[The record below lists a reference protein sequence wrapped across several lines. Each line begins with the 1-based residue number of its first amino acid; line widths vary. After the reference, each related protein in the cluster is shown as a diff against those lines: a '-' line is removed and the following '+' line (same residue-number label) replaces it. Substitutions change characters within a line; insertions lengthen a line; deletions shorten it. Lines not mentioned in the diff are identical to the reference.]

1 MKNIGLKKEIAA
13 ILGSAQPVKGQPGT
27 YVAERVNECGLKC
40 TYRFNEDMK
49 TELLKRAG
57 QPRKSNSKSRSWEYI
72 QKGLL
77 FLQENQHIIP
87 TLLDIN
93 YLMKEQGYSVQAACE
108 VLFKN
113 KKTLPQG
120 FYREHIGYAFTRYT
134 EFRVKANG
142 GSQCSVSRLIDLI
155 PILPKAWLEKSTNN

>member
-1 MKNIGLKKEIAA
+1 MKNNGLKKEISA
-13 ILGSAQPVKGQPGT
+13 ILDSAQPVKGQPGM
-27 YVAERVNECGLKC
+27 YVAERINDYGLKC
-40 TYRFNEDMK
+40 TYCFNEDMK

-87 TLLDIN
+87 TILDID
-93 YLMKEQGYSVQAACE
+93 YLMKKYGYDVQAACK
-108 VLFKN
+108 VLFKD

-142 GSQCSVSRLIDLI
+142 GSQCSVSRLIELI
-155 PILPKAWLEKSTNN
+155 PILPKAWLEKNDE